1 MSIEMYILL
10 NIADLV
16 HGDLYTNV
24 INLKRIKIK
33 SAIAKY
39 NHVYYKIHLMH

>member
-1 MSIEMYILL
+1 LHDYQCIILL

-24 INLKRIKIK
+24 INLK
-33 SAIAKY
+33 
-39 NHVYYKIHLMH
+39 N